1 MMRYGGVWAATAAT
15 VVLGGLTTGCASK
28 GTTNP
33 DTAVITAGS
42 VSVLM
47 ETEGYGGDVGG
58 VGVFGR
64 IGIVGGE
71 CVGFVGHGTPK
82 RLIVFPPGTTVTGHT
97 PRDLVIHIG
106 KVDLRIG
113 EEVEGGTRLNGH
125 ARTDLSHLGDLST
138 QAPKA
143 CRKFPA
149 LPVGGFKRAE
159 KTIRVP

>member
-1 MMRYGGVWAATAAT
+1 MMRYGGVLAAAT
-15 VVLGGLTTGCASK
+15 VVVGGLTTGCAAK

-47 ETEGYGGDVGG
+47 ETEGYGGAVAG

-71 CVGFVGHGTPK
+71 CVGFVGHGAPK

-97 PRDLVIHIG
+97 RSDLVIHTE
-106 KVDLRIG
+106 KVTLRIG
-113 EEVEGGTRLNGH
+113 DEVEGGTRLNGQ
-125 ARTDLSHLGDLST
+125 ARTRLSHLGDLST

-143 CRKFPA
+143 CRDLPA
-149 LPVGGFKRAE
+149 LPVDGFKRAE